1 MLNDLK
7 TRAQV
12 KKILIFLNIGL
23 GVILSSLLIYWLT
36 VLRPNQIDLATS
48 QKQYGY
54 YNINNLPFN
63 SGEVENNYFGKT
75 PGKPGGSSI
84 VASDDGEDLS
94 SLSQEELLRR
104 SEILLSKTNN
114 LLQDGSGAEKS
125 NTEKSDPKSKA
136 DDQVKNAQSSQVSTN
151 TKHPKIALLITNLG
165 LNRRSTELALT
176 LPAECAL
183 GFLPYTKTLKPLLHK
198 AQSNGHEV
206 YIYLPLQTAKDAEN
220 PGKYALTTDLAPEE
234 VTIRLNVILNAQ
246 SKFDGIYSSYKE
258 TFTDNI
264 QASSVVFDQI
274 EDRNLLFVMG
284 KGKASKVAKHF
295 QTHGKMIVPADL
307 VLDEEADRKAI
318 NAKLEALAKLAEK
331 NGVAVG
337 YSQGFTLTI
346 EVIRDWLP
354 LIKKRGIVVV
364 PISTILEGNKSE

>member
-12 KKILIFLNIGL
+12 RKILIFLNIGL
-23 GVILSSLLIYWLT
+23 GVVLSSLLIYWLT
-36 VLRPNQIDLATS
+36 VLRPNQIDVATS

-84 VASDDGEDLS
+84 VAGDDSEDLS

-114 LLQDGSGAEKS
+114 LLQNGSSAEKS
-125 NTEKSDPKSKA
+125 NTENPASK
-136 DDQVKNAQSSQVSTN
+136 DEVSNQVKNSQSQASTS

-246 SKFDGIYSSYKE
+246 SKFDGVYSSYKE

-284 KGKASKVAKHF
+284 KGKAGKVAKHF

-307 VLDEEADRKAI
+307 ILDEEADRKAI
-318 NAKLEALAKLAEK
+318 NAKLEALANLAEK